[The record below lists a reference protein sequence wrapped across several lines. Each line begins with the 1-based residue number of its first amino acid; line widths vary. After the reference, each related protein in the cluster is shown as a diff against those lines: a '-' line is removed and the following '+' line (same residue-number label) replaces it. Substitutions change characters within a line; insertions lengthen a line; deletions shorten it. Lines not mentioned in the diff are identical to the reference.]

1 MLKEA
6 SGKLPHCS
14 DMNIIHVGLG
24 IRGHHWLE
32 IVQDYL
38 QSLNANLFFEHKLA
52 VYLITL
58 GFLLEK
64 LLE

>member
-1 MLKEA
+1 
-6 SGKLPHCS
+6 
-14 DMNIIHVGLG
+14 MNIIHVGLG